1 MIESLSQAVRAA
13 AFLVPG
19 AFGIQEGGF
28 IAVCAVYAIP
38 GPAALALS
46 LVKRV
51 PELVLGLP
59 YLMVWQAY
67 EGRAWMRRRAAP

>member
-1 MIESLSQAVRAA
+1 
-13 AFLVPG
+13 VPG

-28 IAVCAVYAIP
+28 IAMCAVYAIP

-46 LVKRV
+46 LIKRV